1 MRYPAGAGDT
11 GGAAVDL
18 PDTPQGGARRMRWL
32 HLSSIIL
39 GILCIGMMGSVQWG
53 ISFCQYSICRFL
65 PCYRRSFPFSPESAC
80 RSSPSAPARGK

>member
-32 HLSSIIL
+32 HMSSIIL
-39 GILCIGMMGSVQWG
+39 GILCIGIMGLVKYLG
-53 ISFCQYSICRFL
+53 
-65 PCYRRSFPFSPESAC
+65 FPP
-80 RSSPSAPARGK
+80 